1 MHSGKKGY
9 HMASASNILLSM
21 RQLIKLYDLSLD
33 EIRKKYKLNHIE
45 VTIISFLHNNPGKDT
60 AGDIASLR
68 MLPKGNVSQGVESL
82 IQKSFLARIQ
92 DTSDRR
98 KIHLSLKDE
107 ALPIVMEIEQSKIRF
122 KELLFDGFTQE
133 EMDQFGNLS
142 TRMVQNISNIIERK

>member
-1 MHSGKKGY
+1 
-9 HMASASNILLSM
+9 MAAAANILLSM

-33 EIRKKYKLNHIE
+33 EIRKKYKLTHIE

-133 EMDQFGNLS
+133 EIDLFGNLS

>member
-1 MHSGKKGY
+1 
-9 HMASASNILLSM
+9 MASASNILLSM

-33 EIRKKYKLNHIE
+33 EIRKKYKLTHIE

-60 AGDIASLR
+60 AGDIALLR

-133 EMDQFGNLS
+133 EINLFGNLS

>member
-1 MHSGKKGY
+1 
-9 HMASASNILLSM
+9 
-21 RQLIKLYDLSLD
+21 
-33 EIRKKYKLNHIE
+33 
-45 VTIISFLHNNPGKDT
+45 
-60 AGDIASLR
+60 